1 MDFQDAFL
9 TLFWPVW
16 MRELSLFLAVS
27 IVVAIVDIIIH
38 SQSRPRPRRRSTFAG
53 QEVDP

>member
-9 TLFWPVW
+9 TLYWPVW
-16 MRELSLFLAVS
+16 ERMLSVFLAGS
-27 IVVAIVDIIIH
+27 ILVALIDLLIH

-53 QEVDP
+53 QEVDS

>member
-9 TLFWPVW
+9 SLFWPVW
-16 MRELSLFLAVS
+16 MRQLSLFLAVS
-27 IVVAIVDIIIH
+27 IVVAIVDILIH